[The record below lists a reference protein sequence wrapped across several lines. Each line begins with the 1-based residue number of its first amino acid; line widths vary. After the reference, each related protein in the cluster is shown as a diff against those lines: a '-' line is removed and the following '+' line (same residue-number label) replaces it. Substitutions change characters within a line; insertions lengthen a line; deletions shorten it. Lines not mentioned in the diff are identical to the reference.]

1 SSEPC
6 SEEQASN
13 SSGRVSFS
21 PHNQKTSSRKVRKN
35 PVLSENQ
42 HWKGIERQVF
52 GDIPSFL
59 RCIATTYVGRKLTS
73 LPIVPFPVL

>member
-1 SSEPC
+1 EPC

-42 HWKGIERQVF
+42 QDAFI
-52 GDIPSFL
+52 
-59 RCIATTYVGRKLTS
+59 CIKS
-73 LPIVPFPVL
+73 LPALPFPPFGENGP